1 MSISNQMQT
10 AGNHTIPAK
19 HNMRTTASTQTA
31 VKLGTKRKSKLTHFS
46 IASIVA
52 VIAFVG
58 LTIVVSHAIIAW
70 NLAFPYVPP
79 LESNPLEKKQLPYEV
94 VVYPSRSGETTVDSW
109 YIPALSPV
117 AKTEAKQTVILS
129 HGYGANREES
139 WVPMYDLAELLNEL
153 NYNVIMFD
161 YGYAST
167 RYNAPATWGSEE
179 KNQLL
184 AAVDYAKERGAEK
197 IIVWGFSMG
206 GGTAL
211 QAALESDAID
221 ALMLDSLFLPS
232 PDTLY
237 TNIEQ
242 YIGLPK
248 YPTTTIISKLL
259 PLWTNHAFSNQPAQ
273 TVLTTQYDIPLYIM
287 HGTADNKADVYIAE
301 QIAHN
306 QQLERSQLW
315 VVEGGQH
322 ELLFRKDPNL
332 YMKKIAEF
340 LSTI

>member
-1 MSISNQMQT
+1 MSITNQPPLQS
-10 AGNHTIPAK
+10 PATV
-19 HNMRTTASTQTA
+19 RVAPS
-31 VKLGTKRKSKLTHFS
+31 VVIKRKSRLTHFS

-52 VIAFVG
+52 AIAFFG
-58 LTIVVSHAIIAW
+58 LTVIVSHAIIAW

-79 LESNPLEKKQLPYEV
+79 LESNPFDKKQLPYEV
-94 VVYPSRSGETTVDSW
+94 VVFPSRSGETTVDSW
-109 YIPALSPV
+109 YIPAVSSSSK
-117 AKTEAKQTVILS
+117 AESKQTVILS

-161 YGYAST
+161 YGYASK

-184 AAVDYAKERGAEK
+184 ATVDYAKERGAEK

-211 QAALESDAID
+211 QAALETDAID

-237 TNIEQ
+237 TNIQQ

-248 YPTTTIISKLL
+248 YPTTAIISKLL
-259 PLWTNHAFSNQPAQ
+259 PLWTNHAFSDQPAQ
-273 TVLTTQYDIPLYIM
+273 AVLAKQYDIPLYIM
-287 HGTADNKADVYIAE
+287 HGTADNKADVHIAE
-301 QIAHN
+301 QIAGN
-306 QQLERSQLW
+306 QKLVQSQLW

-332 YMKKIAEF
+332 YMKKIAQF
-340 LSTI
+340 LSSI

>member
-1 MSISNQMQT
+1 MSITNQPLQS
-10 AGNHTIPAK
+10 PATV
-19 HNMRTTASTQTA
+19 RVAPS
-31 VKLGTKRKSKLTHFS
+31 VVIKRKSRLTHFS

-52 VIAFVG
+52 AIAFFG
-58 LTIVVSHAIIAW
+58 LTVIVSHAIIAW

-79 LESNPLEKKQLPYEV
+79 LESNPFDKKQLPYEV
-94 VVYPSRSGETTVDSW
+94 VVFPSRSGETTVDSW
-109 YIPALSPV
+109 YIPAVSSSSK
-117 AKTEAKQTVILS
+117 AESKQTVILS

-161 YGYAST
+161 YGYASK
-167 RYNAPATWGSEE
+167 RYNAPATWGTEE

-184 AAVDYAKERGAEK
+184 ATVDYAKERGAEK

-211 QAALESDAID
+211 QAALETDAID

-237 TNIEQ
+237 TNIQQ

-248 YPTTTIISKLL
+248 YPTTAIISKLL

-273 TVLTTQYDIPLYIM
+273 AVLAKQYDIPLYIM
-287 HGTADNKADVYIAE
+287 HGTADNKADVHIAE
-301 QIAHN
+301 QIANN
-306 QQLERSQLW
+306 QKLAQSQLW

-322 ELLFRKDPNL
+322 ELLFRKDPYL
-332 YMKKIAEF
+332 YMKKIAQF
-340 LSTI
+340 LSSI